1 MKTDSQIQRDVM
13 EELNWDPSLNA
24 SEIGVAVKD
33 GVVTLSGYVE
43 VYAGKRAAENAAMR
57 ISGVKAVAEDI
68 VVKQVAADKKNDTDI
83 ATAILNSLK
92 WLSAINDEKIKIM
105 VEDGWVA
112 LNGEVEWNYQKDLI
126 KSTVENI
133 YGVTGITNLIKLTSK
148 TKPID
153 VKRKI
158 KEAFHRSASIDANN
172 ITVETSEHK
181 VILNGIVRS
190 YAEKKDAETA
200 AWSLPGITKVVNNL
214 EIDIPALVE

>member
-92 WLSAINDEKIKIM
+92 WLSAINEEKIKIM
-105 VEDGWVA
+105 VEDGWVV

-126 KSTVENI
+126 KSTIENI
-133 YGVTGITNLIKLTSK
+133 YGVTGITNLIKITSK
-148 TKPID
+148 TDPVD

-158 KEAFHRSASIDANN
+158 KEAFHRSANIDANS
-172 ITVETSEHK
+172 IAVETKEHK

-190 YAEKKDAETA
+190 YAEKRDAENA
-200 AWSLPGITKVVNNL
+200 AWSLPGITMVENNL
-214 EIDIPALVE
+214 EIEIPSLVE